1 MGERAVV
8 MNSDQLT
15 YSKSIPDDIDLS
27 TLAASEK
34 PLGAE
39 EEGLVAAP
47 AAGAVFN
54 AISYPD
60 YWYLATTTKISLS
73 YIPDYNTVGSVT
85 DGFETVTFSSAM
97 EKVPRNGINNWG
109 VPPYTEDPNKPET
122 LYSGSTAMTWTLS
135 RPAKIFGFELMPNA
149 FGTYTYKVDF
159 YSGSALAGSIT
170 RTITVPGPPLGP
182 SYQGARLFAAIVSE
196 AGIDRAVITSLSGNT
211 LGFLV
216 AQIRYQGCVKLCNV
230 IVEGTKEKGTSIPV
244 TCCVNVP
251 GFEVVDVSNDIKAN
265 ILATSCDVQEDFI
278 CPDVGPIAGVKTA
291 DVKIFAELLI
301 PVTLRAGTG
310 GCMPIDIPYTCRT
323 CAVFTI
329 EDVFVS
335 SEIKNCR
342 VIDVS
347 NLKGYDFHVVP
358 VKPYTPHCCVTG
370 YASLS
375 AKVAACVMT
384 NSVEVTK
391 CP

>member
-1 MGERAVV
+1 

-15 YSKSIPDDIDLS
+15 YSKSLPDDIDFS
-27 TLAASEK
+27 ALAASEK
-34 PLGAE
+34 PLGAGE
-39 EEGLVAAP
+39 DGLAAVP
-47 AAGAVFN
+47 AAGAVFS
-54 AISYPD
+54 AVLYPD
-60 YWYLATTTKISLS
+60 FAYLATTTRMGLS
-73 YIPDYNTVGSVT
+73 YISDYSLVGSVT
-85 DGFETVTFSSAM
+85 DGFQTVTFSSPM
-97 EKVPRNGINNWG
+97 EKIPRYGVNNWG
-109 VPPYTEDPNKPET
+109 VPPYTEDPNIPET
-122 LYSGSTAMTWTLS
+122 LFSGYTTTSMTWTLS
-135 RPAKIFGFELMPNA
+135 RPAKIFGLELMPNA
-149 FGTYTYKVDF
+149 FGTFTYKVDF
-159 YSGSALAGSIT
+159 YSGAVLAGTIT

-182 SYQGARLFAAIVSE
+182 SYQGARLFAAIVDD
-196 AGIDRAVITSLSGNT
+196 AGIDRVVITSQSGNT

-230 IVEGTKEKGTSIPV
+230 IVEGTKEKGTTIPV

-251 GFEVVDVSNDIKAN
+251 GFEVVDVSNNIKAN
-265 ILATSCDVQEDFI
+265 ILDTCCDIQEDFV
-278 CPDVGPIAGVKTA
+278 CPEIGPIAGVKTA

-301 PVTLRAGTG
+301 PVTLRAGTT
-310 GCMPIDIPYTCRT
+310 GCMPIDIPYICRE

-342 VIDVS
+342 VVS
-347 NLKGYDFHVVP
+347 ISDLTGYGFHVVP
-358 VKPYTPHCCVTG
+358 VRPGTPHCCVTG
-370 YASLS
+370 YASIS